1 MKTYGTEKMK
11 NLYYFLKWNFSDMQP
26 YNKRF
31 LAYVGTAILLALI
44 FGAEAAI
51 VWPIA
56 MCIDIIVTVVHDRY
70 TDFKKDQAKML
81 DDLKG

>member
-1 MKTYGTEKMK
+1 
-11 NLYYFLKWNFSDMQP
+11 MQP

>member
-1 MKTYGTEKMK
+1 
-11 NLYYFLKWNFSDMQP
+11 MQP

-70 TDFKKDQAKML
+70 TDFKKDQVKML

>member
-1 MKTYGTEKMK
+1 
-11 NLYYFLKWNFSDMQP
+11 MQP

-31 LAYVGTAILLALI
+31 LAYVGAAILLALI

-56 MCIDIIVTVVHDRY
+56 MCIDIIVTIVHDRY